1 MASIFSQP
9 ATFDIGY
16 ESPVVDKSSS
26 VFSSIGTSLMQGLD
40 TALTENKRNA
50 PSYSEKQDLLD
61 QKTLATYT
69 RGVQDI
75 WNKVGTGAV
84 SEQAGR
90 LELRT
95 YRTLFAREGVNV
107 TGEAFDLVTSDI
119 TGLSETRIDF
129 TEDQILINE
138 LSETQDGQGAIGFAR
153 AILEKRGEDFGDES
167 VAKFIR
173 VQLQE
178 QEALIR
184 MKFEFESKD
193 VAQDI
198 LFDREYTNTIQPA
211 IQSFRTNTDTMV
223 SYLEDKGVV
232 VTEEMIADQYS
243 NYLTI
248 RDSILSSIPSTVE
261 STLRAGLDQQ
271 LKNIDDF
278 FVGLGLEKIDG
289 VIAFRKGRAVY
300 DLQDKTKIIL
310 QSLNLNNDAASNII
324 ASKITDRE
332 YKLSG
337 IDYSEITRLVGDVSK
352 LPSFQPENLI
362 REETIVAGSLSETYS
377 RTRSFLE
384 TDAQVALADLDDA
397 KGTAR
402 KYLGEATA
410 QLYESMTNEEAFQ
423 SVATYSKLLKGYDK
437 TNLKDN
443 PSLIEG
449 AYSTAVGL
457 SLGVES
463 INFEEDVVSTK
474 GLMSI
479 FSGNVPRLLDLLES
493 NDPVKGAAA
502 RELLFGSLATAK
514 VQYDRRYATEI
525 KDQAIVFN
533 KNTKRFETDLRKSD
547 KGTEEDKTKLTNML
561 NEFYDGDVL
570 LAAQDNFAKVIEAE
584 QIKRETQQV
593 SRRRDFTP
601 PNLLFEQVLQSSVEN
616 VLRLADIRTSSTYL
630 TKFANLI
637 SPQTYKDFINDQEQ
651 RLGFTPVGDTS
662 QPIVNIS
669 VPQIDTSNV
678 DTSNNSMT
686 GNVDESTITNSV
698 EAPTVSSDTQGAEV
712 INDAVVS
719 PIEPAPKD
727 NPISVS
733 RWFIN
738 SAVMKNGTKILDLI
752 KEEQKNLATPDDIR
766 ELILEEI
773 SNNKD
778 FYRKAIQEYLKS
790 EEVPVGSWYKNLDGT
805 VFQLK

>member
-1 MASIFSQP
+1 
-9 ATFDIGY
+9 
-16 ESPVVDKSSS
+16 
-26 VFSSIGTSLMQGLD
+26 
-40 TALTENKRNA
+40 
-50 PSYSEKQDLLD
+50 
-61 QKTLATYT
+61 
-69 RGVQDI
+69 
-75 WNKVGTGAV
+75 
-84 SEQAGR
+84 
-90 LELRT
+90 
-95 YRTLFAREGVNV
+95 
-107 TGEAFDLVTSDI
+107 
-119 TGLSETRIDF
+119 
-129 TEDQILINE
+129 
-138 LSETQDGQGAIGFAR
+138 
-153 AILEKRGEDFGDES
+153 
-167 VAKFIR
+167 
-173 VQLQE
+173 
-178 QEALIR
+178 
-184 MKFEFESKD
+184 
-193 VAQDI
+193 
-198 LFDREYTNTIQPA
+198 
-211 IQSFRTNTDTMV
+211 
-223 SYLEDKGVV
+223 
-232 VTEEMIADQYS
+232 
-243 NYLTI
+243 
-248 RDSILSSIPSTVE
+248 
-261 STLRAGLDQQ
+261 
-271 LKNIDDF
+271 
-278 FVGLGLEKIDG
+278 
-289 VIAFRKGRAVY
+289 
-300 DLQDKTKIIL
+300 
-310 QSLNLNNDAASNII
+310 
-324 ASKITDRE
+324 
-332 YKLSG
+332 
-337 IDYSEITRLVGDVSK
+337 
-352 LPSFQPENLI
+352 
-362 REETIVAGSLSETYS
+362 
-377 RTRSFLE
+377 
-384 TDAQVALADLDDA
+384 
-397 KGTAR
+397 
-402 KYLGEATA
+402 
-410 QLYESMTNEEAFQ
+410 MTNEEAFQ

-443 PSLIEG
+443 PSLIDG

-533 KNTKRFETDLRKSD
+533 KNTKRFETDLRKSN

-601 PNLLFEQVLQSSVEN
+601 PKILFEQVLQSSVEN

-662 QPIVNIS
+662 
-669 VPQIDTSNV
+669 NV
-678 DTSNNSMT
+678 E
-686 GNVDESTITNSV
+686 GSTVTNSV
-698 EAPTVSSDTQGAEV
+698 ETSTVSSDTQGSEV
-712 INDAVVS
+712 INDAEVS
-719 PIEPAPKD
+719 TIEPAPKD

-738 SAVMKNGTKILDLI
+738 SAVMKNGTKIIDLI
-752 KEEQKNLATPDDIR
+752 KEEQKNLATPDDIK

-778 FYRKAIQEYLKS
+778 FYKKAIQEYLKS

-805 VFQLK
+805 LFQLK